1 MVRTVPHILA
11 NLEDVVHHEHVSN
24 LLLVGHSLGASYA
37 FLYAQQHLDNVCG
50 LVLLEP
56 SLCRDGTTTSCKR
69 PIFY

>member
-37 FLYAQQHLDNVCG
+37 FLYAQ
-50 LVLLEP
+50 
-56 SLCRDGTTTSCKR
+56 
-69 PIFY
+69 